1 MKGNVLTSCG
11 ISGRECSASLEL
23 LNANS
28 SEGGICW
35 FYGETEPKN
44 FKAVY
49 ENRTTVLVHSSGK
62 RIIGVE
68 HLNAAALT
76 FPNCEFALN
85 AAPQGELPLLDGSA
99 KLWQA
104 ALAAAAVGADLRV
117 CPYNGGGPY
126 NGTARPDNGGG
137 GNLNFYVPQKKQFEI
152 GTNERYLKYDNG
164 AALEIQYTINRFNQE
179 FSATV
184 QIKTPEDL
192 EKIFLARTFIF
203 EQELPAANL
212 SENLRSCG
220 LLLQSGKKNDLRF
233 ENEPA
238 YHKILDFLGDI
249 SIYSNALPL
258 GKFTI
263 LNGGHELHHTATGA
277 LMAGHES

>member
-1 MKGNVLTSCG
+1 MKGSG

-35 FYGETEPKN
+35 FPGEAQPKN

-76 FPNCEFALN
+76 FPNCEFALT
-85 AAPQGELPLLDGSA
+85 APQGELPLLDGSA

-104 ALAAAAVGADLRV
+104 ALNAAAAAVGAGSAR
-117 CPYNGGGPY
+117 PYGGGVC
-126 NGTARPDNGGG
+126 PDNGGAAH
-137 GNLNFYVPQKKQFEI
+137 LNFYTPQKKQFEI
-152 GTNERYLKYDNG
+152 KIDNRYLKYEGVVG
-164 AALEIQYTINRFNQE
+164 AGSARPYNALEIQYTINRFNQK

-184 QIKTPEDL
+184 QIKTPNDL
-192 EKIFLARTFIF
+192 EKIFSARTFIF
-203 EQELPAANL
+203 EQELPTANL

-249 SIYSNALPL
+249 SIYSNSLPV

-263 LNGGHELHHTATGA
+263 LNGGHELHHIAIGYT
-277 LMAGHES
+277 S

>member
-1 MKGNVLTSCG
+1 
-11 ISGRECSASLEL
+11 L

-35 FYGETEPKN
+35 FYGEAEPKN

-49 ENRTTVLVHSSGK
+49 ENRTTVLVHNSGK

-68 HLNAAALT
+68 HLSAAALT

-85 AAPQGELPLLDGSA
+85 APQGELPLLDGSA
-99 KLWQA
+99 KLWKE
-104 ALAAAAVGADLRV
+104 ALNDIAT
-117 CPYNGGGPY
+117 PS
-126 NGTARPDNGGG
+126 
-137 GNLNFYVPQKKQFEI
+137 NLNFYVPQKKQFEI
-152 GTNERYLKYDNG
+152 GTNERYLKYDG
-164 AALEIQYTINRFNQE
+164 ATTGGCPNIFQIQYIINRFGQE

-184 QIKTPEDL
+184 QIKTPNDL

-203 EQELPAANL
+203 EQELPTANL

-263 LNGGHELHHTATGA
+263 LNGGHELHHIAMRT
-277 LMAGHES
+277 LYNVLPV

>member
-1 MKGNVLTSCG
+1 MRGKILTSCG
-11 ISGRECSASLEL
+11 ISGKECSASLEL

-28 SEGGICW
+28 SVGGICW
-35 FYGETEPKN
+35 FYGEDEPEK
-44 FKAVY
+44 FKTVY

-62 RIIGVE
+62 KIIGAE
-68 HLNAAALT
+68 HLNAVALT

-85 AAPQGELPLLDGSA
+85 APQGELPLLDGSA
-99 KLWQA
+99 KLWKE
-104 ALAAAAVGADLRV
+104 ALNAIAT
-117 CPYNGGGPY
+117 P
-126 NGTARPDNGGG
+126 TH
-137 GNLNFYVPQKKQFEI
+137 LNFYVPQRREFEI
-152 GTNERYLKYDNG
+152 EIDERYLKYDCDVNDV
-164 AALEIQYTINRFNQE
+164 LQIQYAINRFGQE
-179 FSATV
+179 FYANV
-184 QIKTPEDL
+184 QIKTSDDL

-203 EQELPAANL
+203 EQELQTAKL
-212 SENLRSCG
+212 SENLRNCG
-220 LLLQSGKKNDLRF
+220 VLLQSGKKNVLRF

-263 LNGGHELHHTATGA
+263 LNGGHELHHIATGA

>member
-1 MKGNVLTSCG
+1 MAVLTSYG

-23 LNANS
+23 LSANS
-28 SEGGICW
+28 STGGICW
-35 FYGETEPKN
+35 FPGEANPKD
-44 FKAVY
+44 FKIIY

-62 RIIGVE
+62 RIIGAE
-68 HLNAAALT
+68 HLNAAALV

-85 AAPQGELPLLDGSA
+85 APQGELPLLDGSA
-99 KLWQA
+99 NPWKE
-104 ALAAAAVGADLRV
+104 ALNAVATPTHLNFYVPERTEFEIDIDDRYLKYDGGTVGADLRV
-117 CPYNGGGPY
+117 CPY
-126 NGTARPDNGGG
+126 GT
-137 GNLNFYVPQKKQFEI
+137 
-152 GTNERYLKYDNG
+152 
-164 AALEIQYTINRFNQE
+164 LEIQYTINRFNQK
-179 FSATV
+179 FHASAK
-184 QIKTPEDL
+184 IKTPDDL

-203 EQELPAANL
+203 EQELQTAKL

-220 LLLQSGKKNDLRF
+220 VLLQSGKKNDLRF

-263 LNGGHELHHTATGA
+263 FNGGHELHQIAMSA
-277 LMAGHES
+277 LFKQPLEP

>member
-1 MKGNVLTSCG
+1 MKGKTLTSCG
-11 ISGRECSASLEL
+11 ISGRECSVSLEL

-35 FYGETEPKN
+35 FYGEAEPRN

-62 RIIGVE
+62 RIIGAE
-68 HLNAAALT
+68 HLNAAALA
-76 FPNCEFALN
+76 FPNCEFALD
-85 AAPQGELPLLDGSA
+85 APQGELPLLDGSA
-99 KLWQA
+99 KLWQS
-104 ALAAAAVGADLRV
+104 ALNAAAVGVGL
-117 CPYNGGGPY
+117 
-126 NGTARPDNGGG
+126 ARPYSG
-137 GNLNFYVPQKKQFEI
+137 GNLNFYIPQKKQFEI
-152 GTNERYLKYDNG
+152 GTNERYLKYTSGDV
-164 AALEIQYTINRFNQE
+164 LEIQYTINRFNQK
-179 FSATV
+179 FHANV
-184 QIKTPEDL
+184 QIKTTADL

-203 EQELPAANL
+203 EQELQTVKL

-220 LLLQSGKKNDLRF
+220 LLLQSGKENDLRF

-277 LMAGHES
+277 LMAGYGS